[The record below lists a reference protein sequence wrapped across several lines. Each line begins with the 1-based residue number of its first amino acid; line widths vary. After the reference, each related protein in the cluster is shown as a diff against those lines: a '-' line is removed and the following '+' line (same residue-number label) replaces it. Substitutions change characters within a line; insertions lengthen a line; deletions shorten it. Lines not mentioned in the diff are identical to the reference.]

1 MNQELLSKF
10 LNGGTAEPKQEPTA
24 EEPRALFRQA
34 WPWALAPALI
44 IFVTLL
50 IIRADVFTLLSV
62 TGSIFTVGA
71 AMAFILAYSEK

>member
-1 MNQELLSKF
+1 MNQELLNKL
-10 LNGGTAEPKQEPTA
+10 LNGDTAKPPQEPTA

-44 IFVTLL
+44 VFVTLL
-50 IIRADVFTLLSV
+50 IIRTDVFTLLSV
-62 TGSIFTVGA
+62 TGSIFAVGA